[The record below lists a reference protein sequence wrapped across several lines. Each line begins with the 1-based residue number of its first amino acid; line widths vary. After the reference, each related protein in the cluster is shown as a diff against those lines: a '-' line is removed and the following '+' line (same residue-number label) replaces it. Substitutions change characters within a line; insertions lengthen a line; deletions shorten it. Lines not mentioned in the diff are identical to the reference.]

1 MVIRDTAS
9 HSGLPRG
16 IHVHRDGRLT
26 MDHNGGAL
34 PPSGSSAG
42 GVPNGLAGELP
53 HVMDAVAF
61 ATQALENL
69 QGRLE
74 RTLRAK
80 DAEMLSVQ
88 GRLDKAFESCR
99 AEIEVVASTTSEDLG
114 AALANLKQRDDLL
127 IAAKGELSQAATT
140 VASFQEA
147 DERLRLEAHK
157 ATQRCKGLEDELAF
171 RAVDSQRLEETLS
184 RREQDYRAAKEEGRE
199 SKARAES
206 IADDLDGER
215 KAHAVELK
223 KLKLRW
229 ETEVK
234 EKDEEIG
241 QLYDQCSEANHAL
254 TDLKAKTKKLEVQR

>member
-99 AEIEVVASTTSEDLG
+99 AEIEVVASTASEDLG
-114 AALANLKQRDDLL
+114 AAL
-127 IAAKGELSQAATT
+127 E
-140 VASFQEA
+140 
-147 DERLRLEAHK
+147 
-157 ATQRCKGLEDELAF
+157 ATQAGRKQAKHRRRRPELLTFDQPGVVA
-171 RAVDSQRLEETLS
+171 RLGTPPCP
-184 RREQDYRAAKEEGRE
+184 RG
-199 SKARAES
+199 
-206 IADDLDGER
+206 G
-215 KAHAVELK
+215 
-223 KLKLRW
+223 
-229 ETEVK
+229 
-234 EKDEEIG
+234 
-241 QLYDQCSEANHAL
+241 
-254 TDLKAKTKKLEVQR
+254 

>member
-1 MVIRDTAS
+1 MPPTAEQ
-9 HSGLPRG
+9 LAR
-16 IHVHRDGRLT
+16 VHRDGRLT

-99 AEIEVVASTTSEDLG
+99 AEIEVVASTTSEDLVTWKSTLGVQKVGSGQLKAISKGWGRSG
-114 AALANLKQRDDLL
+114 AYPAR
-127 IAAKGELSQAATT
+127 GVLSEGVYTE
-140 VASFQEA
+140 EA
-147 DERLRLEAHK
+147 E
-157 ATQRCKGLEDELAF
+157 
-171 RAVDSQRLEETLS
+171 
-184 RREQDYRAAKEEGRE
+184 RAAQ
-199 SKARAES
+199 ARA
-206 IADDLDGER
+206 
-215 KAHAVELK
+215 
-223 KLKLRW
+223 RW
-229 ETEVK
+229 A
-234 EKDEEIG
+234 G
-241 QLYDQCSEANHAL
+241 QHS
-254 TDLKAKTKKLEVQR
+254 